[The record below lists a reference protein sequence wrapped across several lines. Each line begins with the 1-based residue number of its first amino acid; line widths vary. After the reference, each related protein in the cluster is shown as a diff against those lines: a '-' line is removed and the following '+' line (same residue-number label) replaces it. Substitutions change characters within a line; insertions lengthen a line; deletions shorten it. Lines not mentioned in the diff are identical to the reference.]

1 MNICYDWSRKKEAAQ
16 MRVAARN
23 IWLTSANGAVNPIA
37 PSHAHKYLDGPRN
50 LEKLERARARLLE
63 GRGRSKHM

>member
-1 MNICYDWSRKKEAAQ
+1 

-23 IWLTSANGAVNPIA
+23 IWLTSANGVVNPIA

-50 LEKLERARARLLE
+50 LEKLERARVLE

>member
-1 MNICYDWSRKKEAAQ
+1 